1 MANSLQVKSLWPVVE
16 KYCSKSVGEKP
27 VGEKPLGE
35 KYMGNK
41 NCG

>member
-16 KYCSKSVGEKP
+16 KYSKSVGEKP